1 MSAKNT
7 IAENF
12 PECENWDK
20 NSFVGILHEQ
30 QCWSHVQYWALEQ
43 ALYKICPEE
52 KSAVENL
59 MLFYVFSFV
68 FGAIGSHL
76 DKDDFFEIKN
86 LSREEVYSFRERVA
100 LMFEGVFRGRMP
112 SQGIFE
118 LINPLMK

>member
-1 MSAKNT
+1 MNAKNK

-12 PECENWDK
+12 PESEKWDQ

-30 QCWSHVQYWALEQ
+30 QRWSHAQYWVLEQ
-43 ALYKICPEE
+43 ALHTICLEE
-52 KSAVENL
+52 KSATENL
-59 MLFYVFSFV
+59 MLFYIFSFV

-86 LSREEVYSFRERVA
+86 LSRAEVYCFRERVA
-100 LMFEGVFRGRMP
+100 LIFDGVFRGCMP
-112 SQGIFE
+112 SQSIFE